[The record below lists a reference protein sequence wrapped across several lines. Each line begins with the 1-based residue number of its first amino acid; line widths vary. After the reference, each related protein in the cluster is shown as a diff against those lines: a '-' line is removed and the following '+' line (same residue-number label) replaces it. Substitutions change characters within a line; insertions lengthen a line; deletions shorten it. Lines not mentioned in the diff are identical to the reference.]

1 MIIKQNENLDLI
13 AKNIEIKKK
22 SKCSIENELNSIIQE
37 CELQKNIT
45 YQQIERL
52 SEETRKMKAEADGGI
67 NI

>member
-45 YQQIERL
+45 YQ
-52 SEETRKMKAEADGGI
+52 
-67 NI
+67 